1 MSVDL
6 ASPDGQRR
14 LARNIKEIFLMK
26 EIKPTHIDDRFL
38 DTLLGIESSKMGFY
52 GEVKQKIQ
60 ELETANLGLRV
71 KKTELQAV
79 FDAISDAVVI
89 YDRKGLVQHRNHVC
103 PRMFPKETLLGMGC
117 RELFHPD
124 QEIGAVNCPVEKALR
139 GESSQL
145 SFTTP
150 HDGGGRSHFYDVIA
164 TPIATP
170 SEDTL
175 GGNRALV
182 FIRDVTD
189 RRNRELQLL
198 QADKMSSIGVLAAGV
213 AHEINNP
220 MTSVAGYAEALQ
232 RRFRDDPS
240 LAGDLRLLDFPN
252 YLDVIVREVYRC
264 KGIIDSLLSFS
275 RKSEGEFGRVNL
287 NGIIGE
293 ILELVR
299 HRGRDENI
307 NITENLSIPLP
318 FIDGDASALR
328 QVFLNLILNAL
339 QAIEDRGSV
348 SIETREEGAQIIA
361 TITDT
366 GIGIAPDILDQ
377 IWNPFFTTK
386 VVGKGQG
393 LGLAVTYDI
402 IKKHRGEIDVHS
414 SVGQG
419 TAFIVR
425 FPRCQE

>member
-1 MSVDL
+1 
-6 ASPDGQRR
+6 
-14 LARNIKEIFLMK
+14 MK
-26 EIKPTHIDDRFL
+26 EITPTHVDEHFL

-60 ELETANLGLRV
+60 ELEAANLGLRV

-79 FDAISDAVVI
+79 FDAISDGVVI
-89 YDRKGLVQHRNHVC
+89 YDDKGLVQHRNHVC
-103 PRMFPKETLLGMGC
+103 PRMFPRETLLGKSC
-117 RELFHPD
+117 RALFHAD
-124 QEIGAVNCPVEKALR
+124 QDFMPASCPVEKALL

-145 SFTTP
+145 SFSSL
-150 HDGGGRSHFYDVIA
+150 HHGDGRNFFYDVIA

-170 SEDTL
+170 SKDQS

-182 FIRDVTD
+182 FIRDVTE

-198 QADKMSSIGVLAAGV
+198 QAEKMSSIGVLAAGV

-232 RRFRDDPS
+232 RRFREDPA
-240 LAGDLRLLDFPN
+240 LAGDLRLLDFPK

-275 RKSEGEFGRVNL
+275 RKSDGAFGRVDL
-287 NGIIGE
+287 NEIIGE
-293 ILELVR
+293 VLELVR
-299 HRGRDENI
+299 HTGREGKVSLS
-307 NITENLSIPLP
+307 ENLSVPLP
-318 FIDGDASALR
+318 FVEGDASALR

-339 QAIEDRGSV
+339 QAIEDLGSV
-348 SIETREEGAQIIA
+348 NIETRVEGSLVVARVV
-361 TITDT
+361 DT
-366 GIGIAPDILDQ
+366 GAGIAPDILDQ

-402 IKKHRGEIDVHS
+402 IKKHRGEIDVQS

-419 TAFIVR
+419 TEFIVKL
-425 FPRCQE
+425 PVCQD

>member
-1 MSVDL
+1 
-6 ASPDGQRR
+6 
-14 LARNIKEIFLMK
+14 MK
-26 EIKPTHIDDRFL
+26 EIRHTQIDEHFL
-38 DTLLGIESSKMGFY
+38 DSLLGMESSKMGFY
-52 GEVKQKIQ
+52 GEVKQKVQ

-79 FDAISDAVVI
+79 FDAISDGVVI

-103 PRMFPKETLLGMGC
+103 PRMFPKETLLGKSC
-117 RELFHPD
+117 RELFHAD
-124 QEIGAVNCPVEKALR
+124 QEMGWGNCPVEKALR

-145 SFTTP
+145 SFSAP
-150 HDGGGRSHFYDVIA
+150 HYSGGRNYFYDVIA

-170 SEDTL
+170 SKDIL

-182 FIRDVTD
+182 FIRDVTE
-189 RRNRELQLL
+189 RRSGELQLL
-198 QADKMSSIGVLAAGV
+198 QAEKMSSIGVLAAGV

-232 RRFRDDPS
+232 RRFRDDKS
-240 LAGDLRLLDFPN
+240 LAGDLRLIDFPN

-275 RKSEGEFGRVNL
+275 RKSEGEFGKVDL
-287 NGIIGE
+287 NEIIGE
-293 ILELVR
+293 VLELVR
-299 HRGRDENI
+299 HKGRDGKVDLSG
-307 NITENLSIPLP
+307 NLLIPLP
-318 FIDGDASALR
+318 FVDGDASALR

-339 QAIEDRGSV
+339 QSIEDLGSV
-348 SIETREEGAQIIA
+348 RIETLVVGSQVVAKVV
-361 TITDT
+361 DT
-366 GIGIAPDILDQ
+366 GAGIAPDILDQ

-402 IKKHRGEIDVHS
+402 IKKHHGEIDVHS
-414 SVGQG
+414 TVGQG
-419 TAFIVR
+419 TEFIVS
-425 FPRCQE
+425 FPACQE